1 MKKKA
6 MTLFFT
12 RGVSLSEWYK
22 KGIFDREKIIYEQM
36 LINKV
41 FDKIYWITYGYNDFK
56 LSEDLKKKNKLH
68 KDIIILKKN
77 INNNNKYIN
86 LFYSFYLI
94 HLYKSEIKESSVLKT
109 NQADGSWS
117 AVISK
122 ILFNKSLYIRFGYM
136 LSKSEILWK
145 RKNFIKIKIM
155 KIIEK
160 FAINFSDVVSVT
172 SENDKI
178 YIFDQLN
185 CKKEIRVNKSFV
197 DTKKFNDIG
206 SKKINRILYVGR
218 YSKEKN
224 LENIIKATYRS
235 KIGIDIVGIEPSP
248 VIIKKLLISSDMD
261 VKFLG
266 HYNNDE
272 MPKIYNKYKYYLI
285 GSLSEGLPKTLIEAM
300 ACKMLCIGTN
310 VVGINNIIK
319 NNVNGFLSQNCDF
332 MNIAKAIK
340 KTINYKNSNLIREN
354 ARALIV
360 KEFSFTNFYANE
372 VELIKKII

>member
-1 MKKKA
+1 
-6 MTLFFT
+6 
-12 RGVSLSEWYK
+12 LSEWYK

-206 SKKINRILYVGR
+206 
-218 YSKEKN
+218 
-224 LENIIKATYRS
+224 
-235 KIGIDIVGIEPSP
+235 
-248 VIIKKLLISSDMD
+248 
-261 VKFLG
+261 
-266 HYNNDE
+266 
-272 MPKIYNKYKYYLI
+272 
-285 GSLSEGLPKTLIEAM
+285 
-300 ACKMLCIGTN
+300 
-310 VVGINNIIK
+310 
-319 NNVNGFLSQNCDF
+319 
-332 MNIAKAIK
+332 
-340 KTINYKNSNLIREN
+340 
-354 ARALIV
+354 
-360 KEFSFTNFYANE
+360 
-372 VELIKKII
+372 